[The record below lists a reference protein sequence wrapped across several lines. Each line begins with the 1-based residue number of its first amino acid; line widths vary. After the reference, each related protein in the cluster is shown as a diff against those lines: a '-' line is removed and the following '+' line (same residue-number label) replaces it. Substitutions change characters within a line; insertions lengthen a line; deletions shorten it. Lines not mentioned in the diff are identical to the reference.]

1 MVDTSL
7 ERKFREGINP
17 RGAGP
22 VYIRETGSVKKDE
35 TRILTG

>member
-1 MVDTSL
+1 MQVIS
-7 ERKFREGINP
+7 FNP